1 MCFFRV
7 APLGGD
13 SESLECRLHLGC
25 SANSGPKWQGVAH
38 RWDHDCNVLCAESC
52 ARARARV
59 GGGPYGGRDNE
70 PTSED
75 EGDDS
80 ETVGGGSAEVTARQA
95 FQEFHRIVP
104 QSMGA
109 LFQVSLTWLEYRYR
123 HNELDANVEHSYGST
138 TARRAQVWAAD
149 DSGDLVDMYDE
160 AIDFHLTKVA
170 GKLAQLNWT

>member
-1 MCFFRV
+1 M
-7 APLGGD
+7 
-13 SESLECRLHLGC
+13 GC